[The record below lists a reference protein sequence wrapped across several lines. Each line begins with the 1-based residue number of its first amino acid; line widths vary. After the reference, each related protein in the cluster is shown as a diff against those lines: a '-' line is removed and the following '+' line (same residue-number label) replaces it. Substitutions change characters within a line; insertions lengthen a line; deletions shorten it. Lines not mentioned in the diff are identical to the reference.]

1 MWEGLSNNRYCI
13 GYRFVFGVCFQR
25 KLIYNQKYHKQMERK
40 HIKSFN
46 SQNIKEDF
54 DPIIGISH
62 LLNDP
67 IMVALA
73 TSWLVQKRYKIDNLT
88 SNLKGMKNDFLDYC
102 NLMGYTIDKEVLDS
116 IFEQFIQAIR
126 KIIKI

>member
-1 MWEGLSNNRYCI
+1 
-13 GYRFVFGVCFQR
+13 
-25 KLIYNQKYHKQMERK
+25 MERK

-54 DPIIGISH
+54 DPLIGINH

-73 TSWLVQKRYKIDNLT
+73 TSWLVQNRYKIENLT

-102 NLMGYTIDKEVLDS
+102 NLMGYTMDKEVLDS
-116 IFEQFIQAIR
+116 RFEQFIQAIR